1 MSDRATVKRQSL
13 DFGTTGTST
22 VVPTATGTNT
32 SNPIALPRDD
42 YTVQVTVTA
51 TGTSIVGGQV
61 VWQASNDGAA
71 WFPLATAIATAICAA
86 GAGTSTAQGA
96 GVALTSKYAYGR
108 GIVSGTGTGN
118 VSAFMGS

>member
-1 MSDRATVKRQSL
+1 MSDRATVKTQSL
-13 DFGTTGTST
+13 TFGTSGTST

-32 SNPIALPRDD
+32 SNVVALPRDD
-42 YTVQVTVTA
+42 YTVQVTVTS

-61 VWQASNDGAA
+61 VWQASNDNAVWIPQGTAIGTATNAGTASTSQGAA
-71 WFPLATAIATAICAA
+71 IAVTA
-86 GAGTSTAQGA
+86 
-96 GVALTSKYAYGR
+96 KYAYGR